1 MQPISSEQLLNQL
14 QWRYAVK
21 RFDATRKIDPQTWQA
36 LEASLVLTP
45 SSYGLQPWRFI
56 VITDADLKSKLPAI
70 SWNQQQPQDCSH
82 MVVMAARR
90 MVDVEYID
98 RFMNS
103 VESQRQLPSGAMN
116 GYRNMLVSTIGQT
129 EGQHLDWNAR
139 QVYIALGQILLAA
152 ALLGVDAC
160 PMEGIDRTSYDRI
173 LELDQSEYTSVV
185 ACALGY
191 RHPEDRQ
198 AQAKKVRF
206 SSDEVIQ
213 HR

>member
-21 RFDATRKIDPQTWQA
+21 RFDATRKIDAHTWKA

-56 VITDADLKSKLPAI
+56 VITDSNVKSKLPAI

-90 MVDVEYID
+90 TVDVEYID

-116 GYRNMLVSTIGQT
+116 GYRNMLVSTIGQI
-129 EGQHLDWNAR
+129 EGQHLDWNSR
-139 QVYIALGQILLAA
+139 QVYIALGQILVAA

-160 PMEGIDRTSYDRI
+160 PMEGIDRPSYDRL

-191 RHPEDRQ
+191 RHTEDRQ

-213 HR
+213 YR